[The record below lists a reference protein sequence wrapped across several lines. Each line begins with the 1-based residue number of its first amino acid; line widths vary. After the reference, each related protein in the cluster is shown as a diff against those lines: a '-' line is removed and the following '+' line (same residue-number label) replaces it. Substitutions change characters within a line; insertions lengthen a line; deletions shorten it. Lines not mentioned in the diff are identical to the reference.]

1 MVTYINRP
9 ESIAGLSF
17 CEGTTRK
24 EECSWSGGI
33 ANSASLIGA
42 MYSLTCSAANEVAV
56 SCSRAGLNSHRIWSR
71 SEKE

>member
-9 ESIAGLSF
+9 GPRASLSF
-17 CEGTTRK
+17 CEGATRK

>member
-1 MVTYINRP
+1 MITYINRP

-17 CEGTTRK
+17 CEGATRK

-33 ANSASLIGA
+33 ANSASLIGTI
-42 MYSLTCSAANEVAV
+42 YSVAFSSANEVAV
-56 SCSRAGLNSHRIWSR
+56 SCSRARLNSRRIWSR